1 MAIYRGQTTTQEKI
15 QAIATLRIT
24 TKAEAI
30 AFLRAIANVNM
41 QIADILQ
48 RQEIAAVS
56 ARNQTIKPIAEAVKV
71 QSTPVVEEP
80 EEPMFEDKEEH
91 TKSEKESR
99 VAKLKK
105 ATKK

>member
-1 MAIYRGQTTTQEKI
+1 MYRGQQTTQQKI
-15 QAIATLRIT
+15 AAIAQLRIT

-30 AFLRAIANVNM
+30 AFLRAISNIEV

-48 RQEIAAVS
+48 RSEIADVS
-56 ARNQTIKPIAEAVKV
+56 ARNQTIKPIEEAVAV

-80 EEPMFEDKEEH
+80 DEPMFEDKEEH
-91 TKSEKESR
+91 TESEKETR

>member
-1 MAIYRGQTTTQEKI
+1 MYRGQQSTQQKI
-15 QAIATLRIT
+15 AAISQLRIT

-30 AFLRAIANVNM
+30 AFLRAISTIEL
-41 QIADILQ
+41 QIADIMQ

-56 ARNQTIKPIAEAVKV
+56 ARNQTIKPVEQTTKV
-71 QSTPVVEEP
+71 QTTPVVEEP

-91 TKSEKESR
+91 SEDEKKTR
-99 VAKLKK
+99 IAKLKK

>member
-1 MAIYRGQTTTQEKI
+1 MYRGQQSTQQKI
-15 QAIATLRIT
+15 AAISQLRIT

-30 AFLRAIANVNM
+30 AFLRAISNIEV

-56 ARNQTIKPIAEAVKV
+56 ARNQTIKPVEEAAKV
-71 QSTPVVEEP
+71 QTTPVVEEP

-91 TKSEKESR
+91 SEDEKKTR
-99 VAKLKK
+99 IAKLKK

>member
-1 MAIYRGQTTTQEKI
+1 MYRGQQSTQQKI
-15 QAIATLRIT
+15 AAISQLRIT

-30 AFLRAIANVNM
+30 AFLRAISNIEV

-56 ARNQTIKPIAEAVKV
+56 ARNQTIKPIEEAAKV
-71 QSTPVVEEP
+71 QTTPVVEEP

-91 TKSEKESR
+91 SEDEKKTR
-99 VAKLKK
+99 IAKLKK

>member
-1 MAIYRGQTTTQEKI
+1 MYRGQQSTQQKI
-15 QAIATLRIT
+15 AAISQLRIT
-24 TKAEAI
+24 NKAEAI
-30 AFLRAIANVNM
+30 AFLRAISSIEV

-56 ARNQTIKPIAEAVKV
+56 ARNQTIKPIEEAAKV
-71 QSTPVVEEP
+71 QTTSVVEEP

-91 TKSEKESR
+91 SEDEKKTR
-99 VAKLKK
+99 IAKLKK

>member
-1 MAIYRGQTTTQEKI
+1 MAIYRGQSTTQEKI

-30 AFLRAIANVNM
+30 AFLRAISSVNI

-56 ARNQTIKPIAEAVKV
+56 ARNQTIRPIEQAKAV
-71 QSTPVVEEP
+71 QDTPVVEEP
-80 EEPMFEDKEEH
+80 EEPMFEDAEEH
-91 TKSEKESR
+91 TEDEKKSR
-99 VAKLKK
+99 IAKLKK
-105 ATKK
+105 ATNK

>member
-1 MAIYRGQTTTQEKI
+1 MYRGQQSTQQKI
-15 QAIATLRIT
+15 AAISQLRIT
-24 TKAEAI
+24 NKAEAI
-30 AFLRAIANVNM
+30 AFLRAISSIEV

-56 ARNQTIKPIAEAVKV
+56 ARNQTIKPIEEAAKV
-71 QSTPVVEEP
+71 QTTPAVEEP

-91 TKSEKESR
+91 SEDEKKTR
-99 VAKLKK
+99 IAKLKK

>member
-1 MAIYRGQTTTQEKI
+1 MYRGQQSTQQKI
-15 QAIATLRIT
+15 AAISQLRIT

-30 AFLRAIANVNM
+30 AFLRAISTIEV

-56 ARNQTIKPIAEAVKV
+56 ARNQTIKPIEEAAKV
-71 QSTPVVEEP
+71 QTTPVVEEP

-91 TKSEKESR
+91 SEDEKKTR
-99 VAKLKK
+99 IAKLKK

>member
-1 MAIYRGQTTTQEKI
+1 MYRGQQSTQQKI
-15 QAIATLRIT
+15 AAIAQLRIT

-30 AFLRAIANVNM
+30 AFLRAISTIEL

-56 ARNQTIKPIAEAVKV
+56 ARNQTIKPIEQAKEV
-71 QSTPVVEEP
+71 QTTPAVEEP
-80 EEPMFEDKEEH
+80 EEPMFEEKEEH
-91 TKSEKESR
+91 TESEKESR
-99 VAKLKK
+99 IAKLKK

>member
-1 MAIYRGQTTTQEKI
+1 MAIYRGQSTTQEKI

-30 AFLRAIANVNM
+30 AFLRAIANVNL

-56 ARNQTIKPIAEAVKV
+56 SRNQTIKPIETAKAV
-71 QSTPVVEEP
+71 QETPVVDEP
-80 EEPMFEDKEEH
+80 EQPMFDEQEEH
-91 TKSEKESR
+91 TESEKESR
-99 VAKLKK
+99 IAKLKK
-105 ATKK
+105 AVKK

>member
-1 MAIYRGQTTTQEKI
+1 MYRGQQSTQQKI
-15 QAIATLRIT
+15 AAISQLRIT
-24 TKAEAI
+24 NKAEAI
-30 AFLRAIANVNM
+30 AFLRAISSIEV

-56 ARNQTIKPIAEAVKV
+56 ARNQTIKPIEEAAKV
-71 QSTPVVEEP
+71 QTTPVVEEP

-91 TKSEKESR
+91 SEDEKKTR
-99 VAKLKK
+99 IAKLKK

>member
-1 MAIYRGQTTTQEKI
+1 MYRGQQSTQQKI
-15 QAIATLRIT
+15 AAISQLRIT
-24 TKAEAI
+24 NKAEAI
-30 AFLRAIANVNM
+30 AFLRAISSIEL

-56 ARNQTIKPIAEAVKV
+56 ARNQTIKPIEEAAKV
-71 QSTPVVEEP
+71 QTTPVVEEP

-91 TKSEKESR
+91 SEDEKKTR
-99 VAKLKK
+99 IAKLKK

>member
-1 MAIYRGQTTTQEKI
+1 MYRGQQSTQQKI
-15 QAIATLRIT
+15 AAISQLRIT

-30 AFLRAIANVNM
+30 AFLRAISSIEV

-56 ARNQTIKPIAEAVKV
+56 ARNQTIKPIEQAKAA
-71 QSTPVVEEP
+71 QTTPVVEEP

-91 TKSEKESR
+91 SEGEKKNR
-99 VAKLKK
+99 IARLKK

>member
-1 MAIYRGQTTTQEKI
+1 MYRGQQSTQQKI
-15 QAIATLRIT
+15 AAISQLRIT

-30 AFLRAIANVNM
+30 AFLRAISNIEI

-56 ARNQTIKPIAEAVKV
+56 AKNQTIKPIEQAKEV
-71 QSTPVVEEP
+71 QTTPVVEGP
-80 EEPMFEDKEEH
+80 EEPMFEEKEEH
-91 TKSEKESR
+91 TEDEKKNR
-99 VAKLKK
+99 IAKLKK